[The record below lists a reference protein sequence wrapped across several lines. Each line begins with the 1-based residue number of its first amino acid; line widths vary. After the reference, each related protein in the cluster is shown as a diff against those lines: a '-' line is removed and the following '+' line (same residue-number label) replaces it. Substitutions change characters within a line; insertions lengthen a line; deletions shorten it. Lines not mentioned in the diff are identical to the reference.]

1 MYIDDE
7 LMSNTDTQT
16 LSENVRLIPLQSNVH
31 EATCEKG
38 SECCLLKLQFEN
50 KCNRIL
56 LFCDESNK
64 NKDKCNYSS
73 DEEEELLRL
82 TSIDSHMHLNLIDID
97 TPRNKLSVIEEK
109 SDEDGNTD
117 RDSVESE
124 KSKYVGSNSVV
135 QDLISLYEGDEISK
149 VKESYKN
156 DDGIL
161 NNKNSSKNE
170 ISIIIMDDELE
181 SSNKTSLLQNM
192 YEKNVSSSLIED
204 IIHV

>member
-1 MYIDDE
+1 
-7 LMSNTDTQT
+7 MSNADMQT
-16 LSENVRLIPLQSNVH
+16 LSDNVRLIPLQSNIH
-31 EATCEKG
+31 EATCDKG
-38 SECCLLKLQFEN
+38 AECCLLKIQFEN

-73 DEEEELLRL
+73 DEDEELLKL
-82 TSIDSHMHLNLIDID
+82 SSIDSHMHLNLIDID
-97 TPRNKLSVIEEK
+97 SSRNKLSVIEEK

-135 QDLISLYEGDEISK
+135 QDLISLYEGDEICK
-149 VKESYKN
+149 VKENYNN
-156 DDGIL
+156 DNDAIL
-161 NNKNSSKNE
+161 NDINSNKSE
-170 ISIIIMDDELE
+170 ISIIIMDDELD
-181 SSNKTSLLQNM
+181 SSNKTSLIQSM